1 MKESH
6 WTGGA
11 GNTEA
16 ALQRSTV
23 MNYGVTAP
31 LQRYLFILLQNH
43 YMVLSVKST
52 SEQEV
57 SWKM

>member
-1 MKESH
+1 MDEE
-6 WTGGA
+6 A

-43 YMVLSVKST
+43 YMVLSVKSSQWRGGKLENVT
-52 SEQEV
+52 I
-57 SWKM
+57 